1 MQRVRFL
8 GAAAQVILM
17 IIAASYFRVQV
28 ARGEHYRELADNNR
42 LRRLHIEA
50 PRGLIRDRLGRP
62 LVENTPSYDL
72 SIDRSRVKDLDATLA
87 FAARVLGKEPEEL
100 EEILHD
106 ARRSSRFKPVR
117 LAGGLTLEQTAR
129 LQVEALEHPGL
140 EIEVGQRRLYRHRYQ
155 TAHILGYLGEV
166 EESQLEADDSTYRPG
181 DLVGKKGL
189 EKGYESLLRGDRGEQ
204 LVVVDSRGRRV
215 EEIDRSPADAGQ
227 DLYLTLDLE
236 LQQEAWSMLEGRV
249 GSIVALDPR
258 QGDLLAMVSSPSFD
272 PNMFARRLRSEEWQT
287 LIQNPDRPLQNRA
300 IQNVYPPGSIFKMV
314 MALAALDRGLV
325 DPETTKF
332 WCPGHSLIYNNVYRC
347 WKAGGH
353 GTVDL
358 RRSLEGSCN
367 VYYHRIGQELEID
380 RIAETAKRFGLGSQ
394 TGIDL
399 EGEKGGLVPS
409 QAWSQQSR
417 RTPWYPGETISVA
430 TGQGPILV
438 TPLQVAVMTAAL
450 ANGGYLVTPR
460 LHRDT
465 EPTPP
470 KHLGFSA
477 EDLEVVR
484 EGMLQVVHG
493 TQGTGFRAK
502 VTDLEI
508 AGKTGTAQV
517 ITQER
522 RTDNEDLPEKLRDHA
537 WFTSFA
543 PYEDPRLVVV
553 IFIEHG
559 GAGSSIASPLARAL
573 YERFLETDLASHRSA
588 G

>member
-1 MQRVRFL
+1 
-8 GAAAQVILM
+8 
-17 IIAASYFRVQV
+17 
-28 ARGEHYRELADNNR
+28 
-42 LRRLHIEA
+42 
-50 PRGLIRDRLGRP
+50 
-62 LVENTPSYDL
+62 
-72 SIDRSRVKDLDATLA
+72 
-87 FAARVLGKEPEEL
+87 
-100 EEILHD
+100 
-106 ARRSSRFKPVR
+106 
-117 LAGGLTLEQTAR
+117 
-129 LQVEALEHPGL
+129 VEALEHPEL

-166 EESQLEADDSTYRPG
+166 EESELATEGSTYRPG

-189 EKGYESLLRGDRGEQ
+189 ERRYESLLRGERGEQ
-204 LVVVDSRGRRV
+204 MVVVDSRGRRV

-227 DLYLTLDLE
+227 DLYLTLDLD
-236 LQQEAWSMLEGRV
+236 LQQEAWGILEGRV

-258 QGDLLAMVSSPSFD
+258 QGDILAMVSSPSFD
-272 PNMFARRLRSEEWQT
+272 PNMFARRLRSEEWQA
-287 LIQNPDRPLQNRA
+287 LIENPDRPLQNRA
-300 IQNVYPPGSIFKMV
+300 IQNVYPPGSVFKMV
-314 MALAALDRGLV
+314 MAMAALDRGFV
-325 DPETTKF
+325 DPDRTKV

-358 RRSLEGSCN
+358 RRALEGSCN
-367 VYYHRIGQELEID
+367 VYFHRLGQELEID
-380 RIAETAKRFGLGSQ
+380 RIAETALRFGLGSK

-409 QAWSQQSR
+409 QEWSERAR

-438 TPLQVAVMTAAL
+438 TPLQVAVMTAVF

-460 LHRDT
+460 LYRDAS
-465 EPTPP
+465 TPP
-470 KHLGFSA
+470 PKDLGFSP

-484 EGMLQVVHG
+484 EGLWKVVQG
-493 TQGTGFRAK
+493 TQGTGYRAK
-502 VTDLEI
+502 VAGVEI

-522 RTDNEDLPEKLRDHA
+522 RTDNDDLPEKLRDHA

-543 PYEDPRLVVV
+543 PYDDPRLVVV
-553 IFIEHG
+553 IFVEHG
-559 GAGSSIASPLARAL
+559 GAGSSTAAPLARAL
-573 YERFLETDLASHRSA
+573 YERFLETDLAPHRSA